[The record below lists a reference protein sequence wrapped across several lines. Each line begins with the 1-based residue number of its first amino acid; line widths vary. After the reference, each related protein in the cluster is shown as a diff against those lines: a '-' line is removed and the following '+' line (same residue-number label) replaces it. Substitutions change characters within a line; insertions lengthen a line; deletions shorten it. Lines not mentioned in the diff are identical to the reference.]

1 MKEFTT
7 VKFDPVVCRFQ
18 LEEFK
23 ELLQQKSS
31 LSEKNDILPFFRER
45 IQLSTFI
52 GSYNINLARFNRI
65 AFEYDIFGDFAADLV
80 VGDFR
85 KKSYCFIE
93 FEDARLSSVFVSKTG
108 KYSPDWSPRFEKG
121 FSQIIDWFW
130 KLDDLERTDDFE
142 NRFGARRIDYIGVLI
157 IGRNDYLKPRE
168 KNRLVWRQE
177 NLVLNSKHV
186 YCLTYD
192 DLYNDLLFRI
202 NKYFRMSETD
212 V

>member
-1 MKEFTT
+1 MKEF
-7 VKFDPVVCRFQ
+7 VKINFDPAICRFQ

-23 ELLQQKSS
+23 ELLEQKKP

-52 GSYNINLARFNRI
+52 GSYHRNIERLNRV
-65 AFEYDIFGDFAADLV
+65 AFEFDIFGDFTTDLA
-80 VGDFR
+80 VGDSR

-93 FEDARLSSVFVSKTG
+93 FEDARSNSVFVSKAG
-108 KYSPDWSPRFEKG
+108 KYCPEWSPRFEKG

-142 NRFGARRIDYIGVLI
+142 NRFGSRRIDYVGMLI
-157 IGRNDYLKPRE
+157 IGRNHDLEPRE
-168 KNRLVWRQE
+168 KKRLVWRQE
-177 NLVLNSKHV
+177 HLVLNSKHV
-186 YCLTYD
+186 FCLTFD

-202 NKYFRMSETD
+202 NKYYRIPETD
-212 V
+212 G